1 LTPREPTTVAREIPA
16 ALMAGRRVNASQL
29 SMTSDHSTSTMAGAK
44 IGLTIDMISPVIDT
58 LLFWIGETGPTPELA
73 ESYTAARISHN
84 RREPEKTL

>member
-1 LTPREPTTVAREIPA
+1 
-16 ALMAGRRVNASQL
+16 
-29 SMTSDHSTSTMAGAK
+29 
-44 IGLTIDMISPVIDT
+44 MISPVIDT